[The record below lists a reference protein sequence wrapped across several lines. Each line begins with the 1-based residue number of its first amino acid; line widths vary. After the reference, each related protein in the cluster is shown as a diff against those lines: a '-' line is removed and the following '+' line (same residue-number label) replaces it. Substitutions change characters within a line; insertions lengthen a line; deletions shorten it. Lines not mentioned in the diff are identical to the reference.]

1 MNEVQQSEDRCLE
14 KLCGLFGLSRQAYY
28 QRRRREEYTVLS
40 GGLVVREVL
49 TIRKQQKR
57 LGGRKLYWL
66 MRGFLEEHSMRMG
79 RDAFFDLLRGHGL
92 LVKRRRARKPR
103 TTLSCWW
110 LKKYSNLAKELVPV
124 RANHL
129 WVSDI
134 TYIRM
139 EKGFCYLSLITDAY
153 SRKIVGYH
161 LSGNLQ
167 ASGCVGALRMAL
179 ESNPQR
185 SGLIH
190 HSDRGVQYYS
200 TEYMTVLGKKI
211 RISMTERSDPLEN
224 AIAERVN
231 GILKDELLEQGYRTI
246 AEARCKVAEAVDIY
260 NHLRPHSSVAMLV
273 PAEAHQRSGELK
285 KHWKSYYKPNKAE
298 ASRAAA

>member
-1 MNEVQQSEDRCLE
+1 M
-14 KLCGLFGLSRQAYY
+14 F
-28 QRRRREEYTVLS
+28 S
-40 GGLVVREVL
+40 GGLVIREVL
-49 TIRKQQKR
+49 AIRKQQKR
-57 LGGRKLYWL
+57 LGGRKLYYL
-66 MRGFLEEHSMRMG
+66 MSGFLKEHSMRMG

-110 LKKYSNLAKELVPV
+110 LNRYPNLAKDLIPV

-134 TYIRM
+134 TYVRM
-139 EKGFCYLSLITDAY
+139 ERGFCYLSLITDAY

-161 LSGNLQ
+161 LSGGL
-167 ASGCVGALRMAL
+167 AAKGCVEALRMAL
-179 ESNPQR
+179 DANPKR

-200 TEYMTVLGKKI
+200 TEYMMALSNKI
-211 RISMTERSDPLEN
+211 RVSMTEKSDPLEN

-231 GILKDELLEQGYRTI
+231 GILKGELLDQGYRTI

-260 NHLRPHSSVAMLV
+260 NHLRPHSSVNMLA
-273 PAEAHQRSGELK
+273 PAEAHQGSGELK
-285 KHWKSYYKPNKAE
+285 KHWKNYYKPNKAE